1 MHHEKEHNHRIKI
14 QDQMLSGDCRYS
26 NSRNTIE
33 HFQLRATLK
42 HDFLFSPVSICNSLK
57 TMVGLT
63 MERPELPKFK
73 TMQRALTAQR
83 DKGWFLEKSFSFW
96 VSKVGDSVHD
106 MFYRNKNISWFCSS
120 VKRIN

>member
-1 MHHEKEHNHRIKI
+1 MVFITKLTGLGIMDGSKTCIMKKNIIIESKFKTRCFQEIV
-14 QDQMLSGDCRYS
+14 GTYS

-83 DKGWFLEKSFSFW
+83 DKGWFLDKSFSF
-96 VSKVGDSVHD
+96 
-106 MFYRNKNISWFCSS
+106 
-120 VKRIN
+120 